1 MEFPGWTDHDSIA
14 KYVARVRTCLEDNQ
28 SKLALDKHIP
38 NEAIEMLFKK
48 FNGRYRPAIAAIV
61 SHLICT

>member
-1 MEFPGWTDHDSIA
+1 MEFPGWTDHDSMVRYIS
-14 KYVARVRTCLEDNQ
+14 RVRTCLEDDQ

-48 FNGRYRPAIAAIV
+48 FKGRYRPAIAAIV